1 MEWGWQVKF
10 TLFPCHVVCWED
22 PGHPWRA
29 MDPSRW
35 LYPVTLIVSGIGHPF
50 CSLIQPQ
57 GWLRFF
63 VVNPE
68 CFTLPFC
75 VSFSHLCLVLQLY
88 HRILLAAC
96 IAHAVF
102 PILHFRKN
110 STCYWC
116 ASRTWPLSSSSL
128 WLNGT
133 QCDPWSW
140 HQTQPGALLGMRIL
154 RSQPKHTESE
164 TLGMGPT
171 ICVVTRPLGGS
182 ESIEGT
188 YPTGFCLRYNLKF

>member
-1 MEWGWQVKF
+1 ME
-10 TLFPCHVVCWED
+10 
-22 PGHPWRA
+22 GHG
-29 MDPSRW
+29 SFQW
-35 LYPVTLIVSGIGHPF
+35 LYPVTLIVSGIGHPS
-50 CSLIQPQ
+50 CALTQPQ
-57 GWLRFF
+57 YWLSSF

-68 CFTLPFC
+68 CCTVPSC
-75 VSFSHLCLVLQLY
+75 VSFPHLCLVSHLY

-96 IAHAVF
+96 AAYAVF
-102 PILHFRKN
+102 PILHFHKN

-116 ASRTWPLSSSSL
+116 TLRTWPLSSSL

-133 QCDPWSW
+133 QGDPWSW
-140 HQTQPGALLGMRIL
+140 HQSHPGALLAMRIL
-154 RSQPKHTESE
+154 RSQPRHAESE
-164 TLGMGPT
+164 TLGKGPT